1 MSSDLTTRFGSWL
14 KIAAAL
20 APCIL
25 SMYLLYCLGK
35 YEIWV
40 PETPHR
46 DKMTIVILVIGMAM
60 SFFCSILFCKEN
72 QKVVPSKTRLSI
84 EYRS

>member
-14 KIAAAL
+14 KIAGAL

-25 SMYLLYCLGK
+25 SMYLLFCLGK

-46 DKMTIVILVIGMAM
+46 DKMTIVILIIGMAM
-60 SFFCSILFCKEN
+60 SFFA
-72 QKVVPSKTRLSI
+72 
-84 EYRS
+84 RSYFVKRTKK

>member
-35 YEIWV
+35 YEIWE

-60 SFFCSILFCKEN
+60 SFFA
-72 QKVVPSKTRLSI
+72 
-84 EYRS
+84 RSYFVKRTKK

>member
-1 MSSDLTTRFGSWL
+1 MSSDLTIRFGSWL

-46 DKMTIVILVIGMAM
+46 DKMTIVILIMGMAM
-60 SFFCSILFCKEN
+60 SFFA
-72 QKVVPSKTRLSI
+72 
-84 EYRS
+84 RSYFVKRTKK

>member
-20 APCIL
+20 APCLL
-25 SMYLLYCLGK
+25 SMYLLYYLGK

-40 PETPHR
+40 PETAHR
-46 DKMTIVILVIGMAM
+46 DKMTIVILIIGMAM
-60 SFFCSILFCKEN
+60 SFF
-72 QKVVPSKTRLSI
+72 V
-84 EYRS
+84 RSYFVKRTKK

>member
-1 MSSDLTTRFGSWL
+1 MSSNLATRFGSWL

-25 SMYLLYCLGK
+25 SMYVLYYLGK

-46 DKMTIVILVIGMAM
+46 DKMTILILILGMAM
-60 SFFCSILFCKEN
+60 SFFA
-72 QKVVPSKTRLSI
+72 
-84 EYRS
+84 RSYFVQRTKK

>member
-1 MSSDLTTRFGSWL
+1 MSSDLITRFGSWV

-25 SMYLLYCLGK
+25 SMYLLYYLGK

-46 DKMTIVILVIGMAM
+46 DKMTIIILIIGMAM
-60 SFFCSILFCKEN
+60 SFFA
-72 QKVVPSKTRLSI
+72 
-84 EYRS
+84 RSYFVKRTKK

>member
-25 SMYLLYCLGK
+25 SMYVLYYLGK

-46 DKMTIVILVIGMAM
+46 DKMTILILILGMAM
-60 SFFCSILFCKEN
+60 SFFA
-72 QKVVPSKTRLSI
+72 
-84 EYRS
+84 RSYFVQRTKK

>member
-25 SMYLLYCLGK
+25 SMYFLYYLGK
-35 YEIWV
+35 HEIWV

-46 DKMTIVILVIGMAM
+46 DKMTIVILIIGMAM
-60 SFFCSILFCKEN
+60 SFFA
-72 QKVVPSKTRLSI
+72 
-84 EYRS
+84 RSYFVKRTKK

>member
-1 MSSDLTTRFGSWL
+1 MRSDLTTRFGSWL

-25 SMYLLYCLGK
+25 SMYSLYYLGK
-35 YEIWV
+35 HEFWV

-46 DKMTIVILVIGMAM
+46 DKMTILILILGMAM
-60 SFFCSILFCKEN
+60 SFFA
-72 QKVVPSKTRLSI
+72 
-84 EYRS
+84 RSYFVQRTKK

>member
-35 YEIWV
+35 YGIWV

-46 DKMTIVILVIGMAM
+46 DKITIVILIIGMAI
-60 SFFCSILFCKEN
+60 SFFARSYFVKR
-72 QKVVPSKTRLSI
+72 TRK
-84 EYRS
+84 

>member
-1 MSSDLTTRFGSWL
+1 MSSDLITRFGSWL

-25 SMYLLYCLGK
+25 SMYFLYHLGK

-46 DKMTIVILVIGMAM
+46 DKMTIVILVLGMAL
-60 SFFCSILFCKEN
+60 SF
-72 QKVVPSKTRLSI
+72 VA
-84 EYRS
+84 RSYFVKRTKK

>member
-35 YEIWV
+35 YEIWI
-40 PETPHR
+40 PETLHR
-46 DKMTIVILVIGMAM
+46 DKMTIVILIIGMAI
-60 SFFCSILFCKEN
+60 SFFA
-72 QKVVPSKTRLSI
+72 
-84 EYRS
+84 RSYFVKRTKK

>member
-20 APCIL
+20 APYIL

-46 DKMTIVILVIGMAM
+46 DKMTIVILIIGMAI
-60 SFFCSILFCKEN
+60 SFFA
-72 QKVVPSKTRLSI
+72 
-84 EYRS
+84 RSYFVKRTKK

>member
-60 SFFCSILFCKEN
+60 SLFA
-72 QKVVPSKTRLSI
+72 
-84 EYRS
+84 RSYFVKRTKK

>member
-25 SMYLLYCLGK
+25 SMYFLYCLGK

-46 DKMTIVILVIGMAM
+46 DKMTIVILIIGMAM
-60 SFFCSILFCKEN
+60 SFFA
-72 QKVVPSKTRLSI
+72 
-84 EYRS
+84 RSYFVKRTKK

>member
-14 KIAAAL
+14 RIAAAL

-25 SMYLLYCLGK
+25 SMYLLYYLEK

-46 DKMTIVILVIGMAM
+46 DKMTIVILIIGMAM
-60 SFFCSILFCKEN
+60 SFFA
-72 QKVVPSKTRLSI
+72 
-84 EYRS
+84 RSYFVKRTKK

>member
-25 SMYLLYCLGK
+25 SMYLLYRLGK

-46 DKMTIVILVIGMAM
+46 DKMTIVILIIGMAI
-60 SFFCSILFCKEN
+60 SFFA
-72 QKVVPSKTRLSI
+72 
-84 EYRS
+84 RSYFVKRTKK

>member
-25 SMYLLYCLGK
+25 SMYLLYYLGK

-46 DKMTIVILVIGMAM
+46 DKMTILILILGMAM
-60 SFFCSILFCKEN
+60 SFFA
-72 QKVVPSKTRLSI
+72 
-84 EYRS
+84 RSYFVQRTKK

>member
-46 DKMTIVILVIGMAM
+46 DKMTIVILIIGMAM
-60 SFFCSILFCKEN
+60 SFFA
-72 QKVVPSKTRLSI
+72 
-84 EYRS
+84 RSYFVKRTKK

>member
-46 DKMTIVILVIGMAM
+46 DKMTIAILIIGMAM
-60 SFFCSILFCKEN
+60 SFFA
-72 QKVVPSKTRLSI
+72 
-84 EYRS
+84 RSYFVKRTKK

>member
-1 MSSDLTTRFGSWL
+1 MSSDLATRFGSWL

-20 APCIL
+20 APCII
-25 SMYLLYCLGK
+25 SMYLLYYLGK

-46 DKMTIVILVIGMAM
+46 DKMTILILILGMAM
-60 SFFCSILFCKEN
+60 SFFA
-72 QKVVPSKTRLSI
+72 
-84 EYRS
+84 RSYFVQRTKK

>member
-1 MSSDLTTRFGSWL
+1 MSFDLITRFGSWV

-25 SMYLLYCLGK
+25 SMYLLYYLGK

-46 DKMTIVILVIGMAM
+46 DKMTIIILIIGMAM
-60 SFFCSILFCKEN
+60 SFFA
-72 QKVVPSKTRLSI
+72 
-84 EYRS
+84 RSYFVKRTKK

>member
-25 SMYLLYCLGK
+25 SMYLLYYLGK

-46 DKMTIVILVIGMAM
+46 DKMTIIILIIGMAM
-60 SFFCSILFCKEN
+60 SFFA
-72 QKVVPSKTRLSI
+72 
-84 EYRS
+84 RSYFVKRTKK

>member
-25 SMYLLYCLGK
+25 SMYLLYYLGK

-46 DKMTIVILVIGMAM
+46 DKMTILILTDDMEVDLEALKL
-60 SFFCSILFCKEN
+60 ILEKMGL
-72 QKVVPSKTRLSI
+72 T
-84 EYRS
+84 

>member
-1 MSSDLTTRFGSWL
+1 MSSDLATRFGSWL

-20 APCIL
+20 APCII
-25 SMYLLYCLGK
+25 SMYLLYYLGK

-46 DKMTIVILVIGMAM
+46 DKMTILILIMGMAM
-60 SFFCSILFCKEN
+60 SFFA
-72 QKVVPSKTRLSI
+72 
-84 EYRS
+84 RSYFVQRTKK

>member
-14 KIAAAL
+14 KIAAPL

-46 DKMTIVILVIGMAM
+46 DKMTIVILIIGMAI
-60 SFFCSILFCKEN
+60 SFFA
-72 QKVVPSKTRLSI
+72 
-84 EYRS
+84 RSYFVKRTKK

>member
-1 MSSDLTTRFGSWL
+1 MGMGGNMSSDLTARFGSWL
-14 KIAAAL
+14 KILVAL

-46 DKMTIVILVIGMAM
+46 DKMTIVILIIGMAL
-60 SFFCSILFCKEN
+60 SFF
-72 QKVVPSKTRLSI
+72 TRS
-84 EYRS
+84 YFVKRTKK

>member
-25 SMYLLYCLGK
+25 SMYFLYYLGK

-46 DKMTIVILVIGMAM
+46 DKMTILILILGMAM
-60 SFFCSILFCKEN
+60 SFFA
-72 QKVVPSKTRLSI
+72 
-84 EYRS
+84 RSYFVQRTKK

>member
-25 SMYLLYCLGK
+25 SMYLLYYLGK

-46 DKMTIVILVIGMAM
+46 DKMTIVILIIGMAM
-60 SFFCSILFCKEN
+60 SFFAQSYFVKRT
-72 QKVVPSKTRLSI
+72 KK
-84 EYRS
+84 

>member
-1 MSSDLTTRFGSWL
+1 MGMGGNMSSDLTARFGSWL
-14 KIAAAL
+14 KIVVAL

-25 SMYLLYCLGK
+25 SMYLLYYLGK

-60 SFFCSILFCKEN
+60 SFFA
-72 QKVVPSKTRLSI
+72 
-84 EYRS
+84 RSYFVKRTKK